1 MTPKTIKQRFKTTI
15 FRIFLVSILVFAVV
29 LWVCSW
35 TYSEGTRSGNLIK
48 ISTKGVVF
56 KSFEGELNL
65 GGVRM
70 LEGLEG
76 NIWSFT
82 ILNDDVAQA
91 VKEFE
96 GKRVK
101 VFYKERYKTMPWSG
115 DTNYI
120 VTEIEELKP

>member
-1 MTPKTIKQRFKTTI
+1 
-15 FRIFLVSILVFAVV
+15 VSILVFAVV

-48 ISTKGVVF
+48 VSTKGVVF

-82 ILNDDVAQA
+82 ILNDDVAES

-101 VFYKERYKTMPWSG
+101 VYYKERYKTMPWSG

>member
-1 MTPKTIKQRFKTTI
+1 MTSTNTKKKLKKILIKFLLISIVI
-15 FRIFLVSILVFAVV
+15 FGSV

-48 ISTKGVVF
+48 VSHKGVLF
-56 KSFEGELNL
+56 KTFEGDLNL

-70 LEGLEG
+70 IEGLEG

-82 ILNDDVAQA
+82 ILDD
-91 VKEFE
+91 KLISRIKDYE

-101 VFYKERYKTMPWSG
+101 VFYKERYKIMPWQG

-120 VTEIEELKP
+120 VVNIEELAP

>member
-1 MTPKTIKQRFKTTI
+1 MTQKTIKQRFKTTI
-15 FRIFLVSILVFAVV
+15 FRIFLVSLLVFAVV

-48 ISTKGVVF
+48 VSTKGVVF

-82 ILNDDVAQA
+82 ILNDDVAES

-96 GKRVK
+96 GRRVK
-101 VFYKERYKTMPWSG
+101 VYYKERYKTMPWKG

-120 VTEIEELKP
+120 VTEIEGLTP

>member
-1 MTPKTIKQRFKTTI
+1 MTSTNIKKKLKKILIKFLLISIVI
-15 FRIFLVSILVFAVV
+15 FGSV

-48 ISTKGVVF
+48 VSHKGVLF
-56 KSFEGELNL
+56 KTFEGDLNL
-65 GGVRM
+65 GGVTM
-70 LEGLEG
+70 IEGLEG

-82 ILNDDVAQA
+82 ILDDKLISRI
-91 VKEFE
+91 KEYE

-101 VFYKERYKTMPWSG
+101 VFYKERYKIMPWQG

-120 VTEIEELKP
+120 AVNIEELAP

>member
-1 MTPKTIKQRFKTTI
+1 MTQKTIKQRVKRTI
-15 FRIFLVSILVFAVV
+15 LSIFLISLLIIALTM
-29 LWVCSW
+29 WICSW
-35 TYSEGTRSGNLIK
+35 SYSEGTRSGNLIK
-48 ISTKGVVF
+48 VSTKGVVF

-70 LEGLEG
+70 QDGLEG

-82 ILNDDVAQA
+82 ILNDDTAED
-91 VKEFE
+91 VKGFE

-101 VFYKERYKTMPWSG
+101 VYYKERYKTMPWQG

-120 VTEIEELKP
+120 VTDIEELMP

>member
-1 MTPKTIKQRFKTTI
+1 MTSTNTKKKLKKILIKFLLISIVI
-15 FRIFLVSILVFAVV
+15 FGSV

-48 ISTKGVVF
+48 VSHKGVLF
-56 KSFEGELNL
+56 KTFEGDLNL
-65 GGVRM
+65 GGVSM
-70 LEGLEG
+70 IGGLEG

-82 ILNDDVAQA
+82 ILDD
-91 VKEFE
+91 KLISRIKDYE

-101 VFYKERYKTMPWSG
+101 VFYKERYKIMPWQG

-120 VTEIEELKP
+120 VVNIEELAP

>member
-1 MTPKTIKQRFKTTI
+1 MTQKTLQQRFKTTI
-15 FRIFLVSILVFAVV
+15 FRIFLVSLLVFAVV

-48 ISTKGVVF
+48 VSTKGVVF

-70 LEGLEG
+70 QEGLEG

-82 ILNDDVAQA
+82 ILNDDVAEA

-96 GKRVK
+96 GKRVN
-101 VFYKERYKTMPWSG
+101 VYYKERYKTMPWKG

-120 VTEIEELKP
+120 VTEISELIP

>member
-1 MTPKTIKQRFKTTI
+1 MTTTNTKKKLK
-15 FRIFLVSILVFAVV
+15 RILVKFLLISLVISGAI
-29 LWVCSW
+29 LWICSW

-48 ISTKGVVF
+48 VSQKGVLF
-56 KSFEGELNL
+56 KTFEGELNL

-70 LEGLEG
+70 TEGLEG

-82 ILNDDVAQA
+82 MLDEKLISRIKDY
-91 VKEFE
+91 E

-101 VFYKERYKTMPWSG
+101 VFYKERYKIMPWQG

-120 VTEIEELKP
+120 VVNIEKLDP

>member
-1 MTPKTIKQRFKTTI
+1 MTQKTIKQRFKTTI
-15 FRIFLVSILVFAVV
+15 FRIFLVSILVFAIV

-48 ISTKGVVF
+48 VSTKGVVF

-82 ILNDDVAQA
+82 ILNDDVAQG

-101 VFYKERYKTMPWSG
+101 VYYKERYKTMPWSG

-120 VTEIEELKP
+120 VTDIEELIP

>member
-1 MTPKTIKQRFKTTI
+1 MTSTNIKKKLKKILIKFLLISIVI
-15 FRIFLVSILVFAVV
+15 FGSV

-48 ISTKGVVF
+48 VSHKGVLF
-56 KSFEGELNL
+56 KTFEGDLNL

-70 LEGLEG
+70 IEGLEG

-82 ILNDDVAQA
+82 ILDDKLISRI
-91 VKEFE
+91 KEYE

-101 VFYKERYKTMPWSG
+101 VFYKERYKIMPWQG

-120 VTEIEELKP
+120 VVNIEELAP